1 MSSKILSITKSKS
14 SEKVTQNCYYIT
26 IMGLLVEPTEL
37 DPITDTVVFQCLD
50 DTFDEI
56 ESISEFLTLQ
66 QIATFNTMV
75 LNRTYSVVT
84 YDNDF
89 ESVISRNSSTSPLQI
104 RTIE

>member
-1 MSSKILSITKSKS
+1 MNSKILSITKAKS
-14 SEKVTQNCYYIT
+14 SEKITPNCYYIT

-37 DPITDTVVFQCLD
+37 DPITDTIVFQCLD

-89 ESVISRNSSTSPLQI
+89 QSVISRNGSISPLQI